1 MKKSFADILSG
12 IEGRTERRTE
22 KKLPLWAAVSSGRRA
37 SGLDPLEIPSSLALE
52 QCSSEETAD
61 FKRRLLLRLF
71 PGGVGRL
78 CDLSCGLGIDS
89 LALSKIARSV
99 ISFERSPE
107 LAAADRR
114 NFLRLGAVNIEVRCE
129 EVGPESDIPESDV
142 IFADPSR
149 RDSAGRKLFRL
160 QDCSPDILPMLPVLL
175 EKAGVILLKLS
186 PMADVSLI
194 AEELGESLKEVH
206 ILSLRSEVKELL
218 CLLERGHSGGFGIT
232 ATEIGPD
239 GGESSFSF
247 TPPEERGAEADCSGS
262 PQAGDMLLEPKA
274 ALMKSGAYRLICS
287 RFSVSKLAPSTH
299 LYLSTEKNPE
309 PFRGLF
315 KTFRIVETRPFGRR
329 EAKALGR
336 LYPDSEVS
344 ARNLPLGSDSLRRD
358 IGAKGG
364 GPHHIFG
371 CETSSGRLLIVGE
384 AI

>member
-22 KKLPLWAAVSSGRRA
+22 KKLPLWAAVSSGRKA
-37 SGLDPLEIPSSLALE
+37 SGLEPLEIPSTLALE

-71 PGGVGRL
+71 PDGVERL

-89 LALSKIARSV
+89 FAFSKMARKV
-99 ISFERSPE
+99 VSFERAAE
-107 LAAADRR
+107 LADAARR
-114 NFLRLGAVNIEVRCE
+114 NFLRLGADNIEVRCE
-129 EVGPESDIPESDV
+129 ATGPGSDIPESDV

-160 QDCSPDILPMLPVLL
+160 QDCSPEILPMLPMLL
-175 EKAGVILLKLS
+175 EKAGTVLLKLS
-186 PMADVSLI
+186 PMADISLI
-194 AEELGESLKEVH
+194 AEELGESLREVH

-218 CLLERGHSGGFGIT
+218 CLLERGHSGGYGIT
-232 ATEIGPD
+232 ATEIGSD
-239 GGESSFSF
+239 GAEASFSF
-247 TPPEERGAEADCSGS
+247 TSGEERQAEADCSRS
-262 PQAGDMLLEPKA
+262 PEKGELLLEPRA

-287 RFSVSKLAPSTH
+287 RFAVSKLAPSTH

-309 PFRGLF
+309 AFRGLF
-315 KTFRIVETRPFGRR
+315 KTFEIVETLPFGAK
-329 EAKALGR
+329 EAKALRR

-344 ARNLPLGSDSLRRD
+344 ARNLPLSSEELRRRT
-358 IGAKGG
+358 GVGGG

-371 CETSSGRLLIVGE
+371 CDTASGRLLIVGKTL
-384 AI
+384 